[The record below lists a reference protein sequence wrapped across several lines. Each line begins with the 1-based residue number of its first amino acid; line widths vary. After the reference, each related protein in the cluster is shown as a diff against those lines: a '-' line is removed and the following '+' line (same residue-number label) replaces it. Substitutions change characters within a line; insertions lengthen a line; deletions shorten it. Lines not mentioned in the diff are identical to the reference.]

1 MLRYTR
7 ARTILDYGQ
16 EDNMTT
22 AIVFSS
28 QTGNTEM
35 MADQIKAGAEAAGKE
50 VLFCNITDS
59 GCDEAAVLAADLI
72 ILGSPAM
79 GDEILDDP
87 MEDFFSG
94 IEGKIAGKKIAIF
107 GSYDWGDGQWLRDW
121 ADRVTAAGATCVN
134 GEGLK
139 NHLDEIE
146 EDACKALG
154 AL

>member
-1 MLRYTR
+1 MK
-7 ARTILDYGQ
+7 
-16 EDNMTT
+16 T
-22 AIVFSS
+22 AIVFSTT
-28 QTGNTEM
+28 TGNTEL
-35 MADQIKAGAEAAGKE
+35 MAEQIKAGAEAAGKE
-50 VLFCNITDS
+50 IYFCNLAENSADK
-59 GCDEAAVLAADLI
+59 DAVLGSDLI

-94 IEGKIAGKKIAIF
+94 ISGSISGKKIAVF

-121 ADRVTAAGATCVN
+121 ADRISDAGAECVN

-146 EDACKALG
+146 ESACRALG